1 MKKFLSHS
9 LAAFLLLI
17 FSFSLCVPAGASV
30 YASEFLNRYGG
41 YITPQGG
48 GEIKISFSVI
58 GMKKLDELGASEIV
72 VEKKVGNSWVE
83 AETYT
88 STDYPE
94 LSTTDAYLYANHVF
108 YQGVAGTE
116 YRAEIT
122 IFGNTDYRTFTTTSE
137 RAT

>member
-17 FSFSLCVPAGASV
+17 FALSLCVPASASV
-30 YASEFLNRYGG
+30 YASEFLNKYGG
-41 YITPQGG
+41 SITPQGD
-48 GEIKISFSVI
+48 GEIKISFTVAAV
-58 GMKKLDELGASEIV
+58 KKLDKLGASEIV
-72 VEKKVGNSWVE
+72 VEEKVGNSWVE
-83 AETYT
+83 VETYT
-88 STDYPE
+88 SIDYPE
-94 LSTTDAYLYANHVF
+94 LSTTNAYLYSNHVF

-122 IFGNTDYRTFTTTSE
+122 IFGNTDYRTFTTTSK

>member
-9 LAAFLLLI
+9 LAVFLLLI

-41 YITPQGG
+41 SVTPQGG
-48 GEIKISFSVI
+48 GKIVISFSVI

-88 STDYPE
+88 NIEYPE
-94 LSTTDAYLYANHVF
+94 LSTTDAYLYGKDVS

-122 IFGNTDYRTFTTTSE
+122 IFGNTDYRTFTTTAK